1 MNNHLK
7 IFVLALIIGLGSCTS
22 DPAPAPAPKEPSG
35 PKPAVK
41 VPKFEQNAAFELI
54 EAQLAFGPRVPNT
67 PAHKA
72 ARNWM
77 IGELEKTGATVY
89 PQDFTAKH
97 FDNRTFNG
105 TNIIASFNPDHPKRV
120 LIAAHWDSRELA
132 NKDEDPKLAKEPVP
146 GADDGA
152 SGVAILMQIAKHIQS
167 NPIDMGVDIMMIDL
181 EDQGNSEAE
190 GIDTWCLGSQY
201 WAKNPH
207 KAGYKAKFGILLDMV
222 GARDARFTKEEVS
235 RTYAK
240 KYVDKLWNIAQKMG
254 YGQYFVSEE
263 TRAVVDDHLF
273 INQIANIPMLDIINR
288 PVGSQ
293 TGFGDY
299 WHTHNDDIDV
309 IDKRTLKA
317 VGQTVLAVLYN
328 ESTGRF

>member
-1 MNNHLK
+1 MNTLLK
-7 IFVLALIIGLGSCTS
+7 IFSLALVIGITSCAS
-22 DPAPAPAPKEPSG
+22 DPAPI
-35 PKPAVK
+35 PKPVPTEQKPPVK
-41 VPKFEQNAAFELI
+41 VPKFEQSAAYELI
-54 EAQLAFGPRVPNT
+54 EKQLAFGPRVPGT
-67 PAHKA
+67 TAHKA
-72 ARNWM
+72 ARDWM
-77 IGELEKTGATVY
+77 IEELEKTGATLY
-89 PQDFTAKH
+89 PQDFSAKH
-97 FDNRTFNG
+97 FDGRTFQG

-152 SGVAILMQIAKHIQS
+152 SGVAILMQIAKHIQA

-181 EDQGNSEAE
+181 EDQGDSEGE
-190 GIDTWCLGSQY
+190 GYETWCLGSQH
-201 WAKNPH
+201 WSKNPH
-207 KAGYKAKFGILLDMV
+207 KPGYTAKFGILLDMV
-222 GARDARFTKEEVS
+222 GAKDARFTKEEVS
-235 RTYAK
+235 RTYAN
-240 KYVDKLWNIAQKMG
+240 KYVNKLWNIAQKMG

-273 INQIANIPMLDIINR
+273 INQIAKIPMLDIINR
-288 PVGSQ
+288 PVGSE